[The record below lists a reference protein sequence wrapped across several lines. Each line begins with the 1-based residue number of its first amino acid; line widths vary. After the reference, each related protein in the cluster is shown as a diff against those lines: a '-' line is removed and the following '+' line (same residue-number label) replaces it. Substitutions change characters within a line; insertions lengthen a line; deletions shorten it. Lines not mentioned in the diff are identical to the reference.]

1 MARSLSALVTSL
13 TILAASLSGAPVRA
27 VDHVTYYI
35 GHIDEA
41 LNYADGSDCASTTY
55 WTDGEVEYDSDDDVV
70 QDVVDLA
77 SDGDTIHLCAGTW
90 EFASHVDTQPVDVSI
105 VGDGI
110 DETVVDGGAVY
121 DGDGELTAD
130 GVELFVADSPLRLA
144 DMTIQHGGG
153 GEGGSYGAVYGGD
166 ITVERVRF
174 YRNFSPDTGGAI
186 WSAGTVSVDESEFE
200 ENFASGFGGAIWAVE
215 ASVYASD
222 FLNNEV
228 VAGSGGALVTLGDTL
243 LHESN
248 FVGNVANYS
257 GPELFEQGGGALA
270 TEGAVT
276 IQGGTFTGNAAVLV
290 GGAIFSLSES
300 PMVVRGATFSN
311 NVSMLLA
318 GAVYSGGPL
327 TVDNSSLIENASST
341 GGAIFA
347 FQEVIL
353 RKSQLRE
360 NIATGGAYGFF
371 GDCFGGGGAVLAA
384 GDVVSTASQ
393 FLSNRSDVPAEFG
406 FEECSGFFLGGQ
418 LVGSGG
424 AIGTGGQVSSTG
436 DRFEGNHA
444 DAWGGAIAA
453 VAGFFGDAGAPL
465 SASRIYRS
473 TFTENS
479 AGSTELAL
487 LDAPWTAAGGAFLQL
502 GGTLNIESS
511 KFLRN
516 STGNAGGALAYQ
528 AIGEGDTFRMIQST
542 FSGNRAGLTEFTS
555 PSYPVYG
562 GAALI
567 ISLQDDERTTLIT
580 RNTFTGNSA
589 AGDGG
594 GLYLYTRALSR
605 VTRNVIRG
613 NSATR
618 GGGVTLVTCEGRD
631 RRIATEFRASNR
643 VSGNRAPSDRD
654 IFIDQENGVCIAPG

>member
-1 MARSLSALVTSL
+1 MARSLSALITSL
-13 TILAASLSGAPVRA
+13 AILAASLSGAPVRA
-27 VDHVTYYI
+27 VDHVTYYL
-35 GHIDEA
+35 GHADEI
-41 LNYADGSDCASTTY
+41 LNYADGSNCAATTY
-55 WTDGEVEYDSDDDVV
+55 WTDGEVAYDSDDDIV

-90 EFASHVDTQPVDVSI
+90 EFASFLDTQPVDVSI

-144 DMTIQHGGG
+144 DLTIQHGGG
-153 GEGGSYGAVYGGD
+153 GEGGFYGAVYGSD

-174 YRNFSPDTGGAI
+174 YRNYSPDSGGAI
-186 WSAGTVSVDESEFE
+186 WSNRTVSVDESEFE
-200 ENFASGFGGAIWAVE
+200 ENFASEFGGAIYAEE
-215 ASVYASD
+215 ATVDASQ

-228 VAGSGGALVTLGDTL
+228 GSGSGGALAVDGDTSL
-243 LHESN
+243 RDSN
-248 FVGNVANYS
+248 FAGNVANFS
-257 GPELFEQGGGALA
+257 GPELSEQGGGALA
-270 TEGAVT
+270 TAGAVT
-276 IQGGTFTGNAAVLV
+276 IQGGTFTGNAAVIV
-290 GGAIFSLSES
+290 GGAILSFSES
-300 PMVVRGATFSN
+300 PVVVRGATFSS
-311 NVSMLLA
+311 NVSMLIA
-318 GAVYSGGPL
+318 GAVYAGGPL
-327 TVDNSSLIENASST
+327 TVESSKLTGNTSST

-347 FQEVIL
+347 AQELVL

-360 NIATGGAYGFF
+360 NVATGNTYGIL
-371 GDCFGGGGAVLAA
+371 GDCFGGGGAVLAE
-384 GDVVSTASQ
+384 GDVISTASQ
-393 FLSNRSDVPAEFG
+393 FLSNRSDVPAEFD
-406 FEECSGFFLGGQ
+406 FEECGGFFLGGQ
-418 LVGSGG
+418 LIGSGG

-444 DAWGGAIAA
+444 DAWGGAVAA
-453 VAGFFGDAGAPL
+453 VAGFFGDPGGPL
-465 SASRIYRS
+465 TSSRIYRS

-479 AGSTELAL
+479 AGSTELASI
-487 LDAPWTAAGGAFLQL
+487 DAPWTAAGGAYLQL
-502 GGTLNIESS
+502 GGDLSIESS

-528 AIGEGDTFRMIQST
+528 AIADGNTFRMIQST
-542 FSGNRAGLTEFTS
+542 FSGNRAGLPEFTS

-605 VTRNVIRG
+605 VTRNVMRG

-618 GGGVTLVTCEGRD
+618 GGGVTLVVCEGRD

-643 VSGNRAPSDRD
+643 VTGNRAQSDRD